1 MASRVNKAVTELTD
15 EEFERRTLDL
25 IQREFG
31 PGGLVRFIRAYRAG
45 HGDYTE
51 ERRYA
56 TNHQTL
62 DQIWQ
67 DLEQQGLTRESQP
80 R

>member
-1 MASRVNKAVTELTD
+1 MARSVKPAVAELTD

-31 PGGLVRFIRAYRAG
+31 PAGLVRFIRAYRSG

-51 ERRYA
+51 ERQQWIG
-56 TNHQTL
+56 HQTL
-62 DQIWQ
+62 ESIWH
-67 DLEQQGLTRESQP
+67 DLERQGLIQRQ
-80 R
+80 